1 VIFIENCDIYNCQLG
16 CEFHMSLPDGA
27 ETFFEEIKKEAGNF
41 VNNEGELNVDVF
53 FNPQKYA
60 RWLPVNKI
68 VADHKVSKEGVD
80 YYKLKIKNKEK
91 INPIIVVKH
100 PHKDKYAVLDG
111 HHRYYAY
118 VEMGKKEI
126 YCAIA
131 GDYSNVIFYLT
142 KKGYLQPSIEFT
154 DELRRPVKKLREN
167 LKDFLK
173 NFLDQL

>member
-1 VIFIENCDIYNCQLG
+1 
-16 CEFHMSLPDGA
+16 MSLPDGA
-27 ETFFEEIKKEAGNF
+27 KTFFEEIKKDAGNL
-41 VNNEGELNVDVF
+41 VNTKGEINVDVF
-53 FNPQKYA
+53 INPKKYA
-60 RWLPVNKI
+60 ICLPVNKI
-68 VADHKVSKEGVD
+68 VADYKVSKEGVD

-126 YCAIA
+126 NCALA

-142 KKGYLQPSIEFT
+142 KKGYLQPSIELT
-154 DELRRPVKKLREN
+154 NELRRPAKRLHEN
-167 LKDFLK
+167 LKEFLK
-173 NFLDQL
+173 NFLEQ